1 MQVKNVL
8 IITDLF
14 PPSFA
19 PRMGYLSK
27 YLGDHSWKGTA
38 IAPLY
43 ESEQKVFGFLS
54 GYINTKRIVIS
65 KKDEQKKYKR
75 NIIQKALSLFFPD
88 LESTWRLNREMMQ
101 QCKELIRKEQ
111 VDLILC
117 STYRLFP
124 LNIACKIAK
133 LYDLPWIADLRDIYE
148 QYPVKWSFLME
159 LYKKSGIRRRNN
171 LLRKTNAI
179 TVVSKRH
186 SELLSRYKLQAQVI
200 YNGFDSD
207 LFQPSTFHQLE
218 KFKIVYTGMIF
229 SKSGVGRDPSPFFSA
244 IQNLH
249 ENGKISPQNC
259 RIQFYTNSK
268 SQEIVN
274 HSAKKHGVLD
284 FIDCFEYVSSVDV
297 PKILDDAS
305 ILLLL
310 LQGRNTGIMTTK
322 FFEYL
327 GVGRPVLCVW
337 TDDGEIMEIMNH
349 SNAGLA
355 AKTEEEI
362 EQFVIMKYD
371 EWMDTGYTNLSI
383 EWDFIKQFSRKVQ
396 AKQFVDLFDSVL
408 RQYNKKT

>member
-1 MQVKNVL
+1 MQDKNVL

-19 PRMGYLSK
+19 PRMGYLAK
-27 YLGDHSWKGTA
+27 YLAGHSWKGTA

-43 ESEQKVFGFLS
+43 ESEQKVFGLLS

-65 KKDEQKKYKR
+65 KQDEQKKYKR
-75 NIIQKALSLFFPD
+75 STIQKALSLFFPD
-88 LESTWRLNREMMQ
+88 LESTWRLNREMIQ
-101 QCKELIRKEQ
+101 QCKELIKNEH
-111 VDLILC
+111 VDIILC

-133 LYDLPWIADLRDIYE
+133 MYDIPWIADLRDIYE

-159 LYKKSGIRRRNN
+159 LYKKSGIRRRNIF
-171 LLRKTNAI
+171 LKKANAI

-186 SELLSRYKLQAQVI
+186 TELLSRYKLKTQVI

-207 LFQPSTFHQLE
+207 LFFPSTFHQLD
-218 KFKIVYTGMIF
+218 KFRIVYTGMIF
-229 SKSGVGRDPSPFFSA
+229 SKSGVGRDPSPLFSA
-244 IQNLH
+244 IQKLH
-249 ENGKISPQNC
+249 NNGEIDPQNC

-274 HSAKKHGVLD
+274 RSAEKHDVLD
-284 FIDCFEYVSSVDV
+284 FIDCFEYVSFSEV
-297 PKILDDAS
+297 PKILADS
-305 ILLLL
+305 SVLLLL

-327 GVGRPVLCVW
+327 GVQRPVLCVW
-337 TDDGEIMEIMNH
+337 GDDGEIMEIMNH

-362 EQFVIMKYD
+362 QQFVKMKYD
-371 EWMDTGYTNLSI
+371 EWMETGYTNSGI
-383 EWDFIKQFSRKVQ
+383 DWNYVKQFSRKDQ
-396 AKQFVDLFDSVL
+396 AKQFVDIFDSVL
-408 RQYNKKT
+408 KQFNKKT